1 MTETRRV
8 LLELIRR
15 HQDKR
20 APGVLAA
27 CFDRQKQVI
36 CHPSRFKAARC
47 SRRAGKSE
55 MAGAYLAKTALE
67 NPDSISVYLA
77 LTRKSA
83 KRIMWRILKRIS
95 KKHGLDVTFKET
107 ELIAQFPNGG
117 QIILAGAND
126 ESTAEDLRG
135 NAYHLVVIDEV
146 ASYRGHLDE
155 MIDEILIPALTDYK
169 GTLLLIGTPTSDFG
183 SMFYRATAAPSAEW
197 TAFHWTMHDNPFIE
211 GPDEVISD
219 LKRRKRW
226 ADDNPILLREYYGQW
241 TKNDSELVY
250 RFNPQRNVATQL
262 PQLAEHVLGID
273 LGFRDACAF
282 VVLGFDRSSPAV
294 YVRKAFKQSGLL
306 PSEVAGIVSELSRT
320 FGFTAIV
327 CDEGGLGKSI
337 AEEFRRRFGLPVK
350 PAEKTQKRAYI
361 ELCNSDFVDGKIKV
375 PEDCPLIE
383 EWTTILWDELRKL
396 PAEGQEDHLSDA
408 FLYAWR
414 ECRHYL
420 YEEPPKPTVHN
431 SPEFW
436 REQEQKL
443 IKELENNLKTESDT
457 PWWEK

>member
-1 MTETRRV
+1 MQGKSV
-8 LLELIRR
+8 LLELIKR
-15 HQDKR
+15 HKSAK
-20 APGVLAA
+20 APLVLDS

-55 MAGAYLAKTALE
+55 MAGAYLCKTALE
-67 NPDSISVYLA
+67 NPESLNVYLA

-83 KRIMWRILKRIS
+83 KRIMWRILKRLA
-95 KKHGLDVTFKET
+95 KKHRLEVVFKET
-107 ELIAQFPNGG
+107 ELVAQFANGA

-169 GTLLLIGTPTSDFG
+169 GTLLLIGTPTSDFT
-183 SMFYRATAAPSAEW
+183 SMFYRATSSPTPEW
-197 TAFHWTMHDNPFIE
+197 TAFHWTMHDNPHIE
-211 GPDEVISD
+211 DPDEIIAD
-219 LKRRKRW
+219 LKRRKQW
-226 ADDNPILLREYYGQW
+226 SDDNPILLREYYGQW
-241 TKNDSELVY
+241 TKNDSELVF
-250 RFNPQRNVATQL
+250 RFNPQRNVAATR
-262 PQLAEHVLGID
+262 PQLGEFVLGVD

-282 VVLGFDRSSPAV
+282 VVMGFDRRRPEVFVAHV
-294 YVRKAFKQSGLL
+294 EKRTGLI
-306 PSEVAGIVSELSRT
+306 PSEIAAIVSGIQERFAL
-320 FGFTAIV
+320 TAIV

-337 AEEFRRRFGLPVK
+337 AEEFRRRYGLPVK

-361 ELCNSDFVDGKIKV
+361 ELMNSDFVDGKIKV
-375 PEDCPLIE
+375 PEDSPIIE

-408 FLYAWR
+408 ALYAWR

-420 YEEPPKPTVHN
+420 YEEPPKLPEHN
-431 SPEFW
+431 SADYW
-436 REQEQKL
+436 RKEEEKFIKDAENSLKEQSE
-443 IKELENNLKTESDT
+443 T
-457 PWWEK
+457 PWWEQ